1 MTKTNWQRLL
11 STQRFRLKDN
21 EIVPTS
27 TPSTQEGADAL
38 RTDFH
43 IDYDRVVFSGAF
55 RRLGRKTQV
64 HPLAEH
70 DLTHNRLTHSVE
82 VASVG
87 RSIGNRVGMMMQAG
101 GFLPEG
107 NTPSDIGAVVQ
118 VACLAHD
125 LGNPPFGHT
134 GEDAL
139 RDWFR
144 SPKNAVFLQGLE
156 EVERNDVQTYEG
168 NAHSLRILASLEMYP
183 NRGGMRLT
191 AATIAALLK
200 YPWTTR
206 HPNGRKKFNI
216 YQTELS
222 FIRRVAEELGLVELG
237 SDHWAR
243 HPLSYLMEAADDICY
258 ALLDLEDAVD
268 LELLSDTEV
277 ESVLSGLTFVEP
289 TWHAQSSRQRCA
301 MLRGIAIGRAIDDVA
316 QTFMKHQSDLLN
328 GEFKGKDLLA
338 LCSPEVQDTL
348 ENAKEL
354 AKTRI
359 FRHQSKLMTEI
370 ASFPCLGSILD
381 LLVPAAH
388 QLLTEGHSGVRQ
400 SLALELLKN
409 EHPIGREDSLYH
421 AYMKILDFVGGMTDN
436 AAAKMARELSGIG
449 MI

>member
-87 RSIGNRVGMMMQAG
+87 RSIGNRVGMMMQVG

-144 SPKNAVFLQGLE
+144 SPKNAVFCKDWK
-156 EVERNDVQTYEG
+156 RS
-168 NAHSLRILASLEMYP
+168 NAMMCKLTKVMPTACASSP
-183 NRGGMRLT
+183 VWKCIRT
-191 AATIAALLK
+191 AAACDS
-200 YPWTTR
+200 R
-206 HPNGRKKFNI
+206 
-216 YQTELS
+216 
-222 FIRRVAEELGLVELG
+222 
-237 SDHWAR
+237 
-243 HPLSYLMEAADDICY
+243 PLPS
-258 ALLDLEDAVD
+258 
-268 LELLSDTEV
+268 
-277 ESVLSGLTFVEP
+277 P
-289 TWHAQSSRQRCA
+289 
-301 MLRGIAIGRAIDDVA
+301 
-316 QTFMKHQSDLLN
+316 
-328 GEFKGKDLLA
+328 
-338 LCSPEVQDTL
+338 LC
-348 ENAKEL
+348 
-354 AKTRI
+354 
-359 FRHQSKLMTEI
+359 
-370 ASFPCLGSILD
+370 
-381 LLVPAAH
+381 
-388 QLLTEGHSGVRQ
+388 
-400 SLALELLKN
+400 
-409 EHPIGREDSLYH
+409 
-421 AYMKILDFVGGMTDN
+421 
-436 AAAKMARELSGIG
+436 
-449 MI
+449 

>member
-216 YQTELS
+216 YQTELP

-409 EHPIGREDSLYH
+409 EHPISREDSLYN

>member
-216 YQTELS
+216 YQTELP

-409 EHPIGREDSLYH
+409 EHPISREDSLYH
-421 AYMKILDFVGGMTDN
+421 AY
-436 AAAKMARELSGIG
+436 IG
-449 MI
+449 SFSSE

>member
-101 GFLPEG
+101 SFLPEG

-216 YQTELS
+216 YQTELP

-400 SLALELLKN
+400 SLALE
-409 EHPIGREDSLYH
+409 
-421 AYMKILDFVGGMTDN
+421 
-436 AAAKMARELSGIG
+436 
-449 MI
+449 

>member
-1 MTKTNWQRLL
+1 MSNTAMNWEQLM
-11 STQRFRLKDN
+11 SPVRFAA
-21 EIVPTS
+21 
-27 TPSTQEGADAL
+27 GADGVPQAEV
-38 RTDFH
+38 RETDPHRSDFH
-43 IDYDRVVFSGAF
+43 VDYDRVVFSGAF

-64 HPLAEH
+64 HPLAQNDH
-70 DLTHNRLTHSVE
+70 THNRLTHSVE

-87 RSIGNRVGMMMQAG
+87 RSLGLRAG
-101 GFLPEG
+101 GMLADAGRLPG
-107 NTPSDIGAVVQ
+107 HISPQDLGTAVQ

-139 RDWFR
+139 RAWFGQPENEWLLHGLSPAEAADIR
-144 SPKNAVFLQGLE
+144 S
-156 EVERNDVQTYEG
+156 YEG
-168 NAHSLRILASLEMYP
+168 NAHSLRQAVSLEMHR

-191 AATIAALLK
+191 AASLGALIK
-200 YPWTTR
+200 YPWTSSR
-206 HPNGRKKFNI
+206 PEGRKKFSI
-216 YQTELS
+216 YQTELPY
-222 FIRRVAEELGLVELG
+222 IRAAAQVLGLPQQG
-237 SDHWAR
+237 ADCWAR

-328 GEFKGKDLLA
+328 GEFRGKDLLA

-409 EHPIGREDSLYH
+409 EHPISREDSLYH

>member
-87 RSIGNRVGMMMQAG
+87 RSIGNRVGMMMQVG

-168 NAHSLRILASLEMYP
+168 NAHSLRILASLEISP
-183 NRGGMRLT
+183 VW
-191 AATIAALLK
+191 K
-200 YPWTTR
+200 C
-206 HPNGRKKFNI
+206 
-216 YQTELS
+216 
-222 FIRRVAEELGLVELG
+222 IR
-237 SDHWAR
+237 
-243 HPLSYLMEAADDICY
+243 
-258 ALLDLEDAVD
+258 
-268 LELLSDTEV
+268 
-277 ESVLSGLTFVEP
+277 
-289 TWHAQSSRQRCA
+289 
-301 MLRGIAIGRAIDDVA
+301 
-316 QTFMKHQSDLLN
+316 
-328 GEFKGKDLLA
+328 
-338 LCSPEVQDTL
+338 
-348 ENAKEL
+348 
-354 AKTRI
+354 
-359 FRHQSKLMTEI
+359 
-370 ASFPCLGSILD
+370 
-381 LLVPAAH
+381 PAAACASRL
-388 QLLTEGHSGVRQ
+388 QPSPLC
-400 SLALELLKN
+400 
-409 EHPIGREDSLYH
+409 
-421 AYMKILDFVGGMTDN
+421 
-436 AAAKMARELSGIG
+436 
-449 MI
+449 

>member
-55 RRLGRKTQV
+55 RRLGRKTKV
-64 HPLAEH
+64 HPFAEH

-216 YQTELS
+216 YQTELP

-409 EHPIGREDSLYH
+409 EHPISREDSLYH

-449 MI
+449 TI